1 MDGRYMSENRR
12 ISSPND
18 IDLLRHGII
27 EAHAGTGKTYTIV
40 KLVIRML
47 EQKSGFHNDFIQLK
61 EILLVTYTEK
71 AAGEL
76 KKRIIDGISQ
86 RIKELRTERSNENL
100 ILHLETCLNNMHEAL
115 IGTIHGVCLRLLQT
129 WPFETGIHFS
139 TQITD
144 DEEGVQGLLRE
155 SMRTEWQDEKTNI
168 PQAMRTLERYG
179 VKFEEKHF
187 NLICKIALA
196 LINDDG
202 LSIDILSSINTQS
215 NNDMININNIIK
227 ELKSSYVKIKESET
241 LLIITLEKYC
251 KQLFDL
257 RESGKLEADRQELIC
272 KLIER
277 FEKMTA
283 NGFYDTKYL
292 KNPQKLGNKGI
303 YTKANRKNI
312 EEYAAV
318 IDEISEKI
326 KNHPYI
332 NETEQFNNLQSQ
344 LLLSVISEAGKS
356 LAKRCKSYKKQNG
369 LISYNDMLQLTAQ
382 ALYTKDAPL
391 LKTLRSQLRYGII
404 DEFQDT
410 SALQWNIFKKIFL
423 DEDNPPKS
431 GAKMFIVGDPKQ
443 SIYSFQNA
451 DIQSYINA
459 KKAITELGGTVYS
472 LIDNY
477 RSLPEVINGY
487 NAVFSPKSECD
498 NGEDWFLFGDGGS
511 GAGSITYSA
520 DESARAPVRT
530 DLPQYPLGEKAI
542 KIISLTTDNKTDDRK
557 NLAAAICN
565 AIKKLKGK
573 TVSIPN
579 GLKWKNQ
586 TLDYKDFAIIVE
598 THALAE
604 AFIDELRIQRIPCIK
619 YKQKGVFNSVMAR
632 DLRALLTAVLK
643 KYDSGKKDD
652 NGAQISAMLTH
663 FFNIAPHLI
672 NPGRDLNPCSDP
684 KYGNDEMCC
693 PAHAFHNWSFL
704 AEKQLWAQL
713 FKSILEKTKIRQRLI
728 LLADGERHLA
738 DLRQTVDYCIEW
750 LYSKNCGLHPLI
762 GHLER
767 LYTNEESAGGDKNI
781 HTLSTEKSSVKI
793 LTMHAA
799 KGLEFPVVFVV
810 NSEKKELPKSPNF
823 LIWNDKTGKIRKLTP
838 YLNNP
843 KENPQ
848 LSLAVDSY
856 NISQKQERRRLLY
869 VALTRPQVML
879 FAVMR
884 GAEKEGELS
893 PRLKELIKE
902 QNPYTEL
909 FDEDKFLSPDLSNN
923 SFHNEKTNTESSSA
937 IPKEIPNLLLKP
949 FITIQTSYSQ
959 LSRKL
964 NSHRDI
970 DKSEEYSDDD
980 TVSENNEKKL
990 PGGRAVGDALHR
1002 VIEELLSIPDL
1013 RTALGDENYLA
1024 NITAKY
1030 LKRGGVLNLSSI
1042 EESED
1047 AVKEAS
1053 QYIKNA
1059 LTAPLSLPCGVT
1071 IDIAGIPKHN
1081 RIPEMEFLLSSPPHW
1096 IGGFMD
1102 LVFRVRNESYT
1113 PHPYRYYIVDWKSD
1127 NLNFFDQE
1135 TIRRHCINSH
1145 YDLQAKIYCRALHKY
1160 LKGVLANRYDP
1171 AQNLGG
1177 SLHLLLRGFKTD
1189 SISGINTNLWM
1200 RKAAPAEDE
1209 NDLQKYILN
1218 NSYTN
1223 SPINFAL
1230 YR

>member
-1 MDGRYMSENRR
+1 MQKKQPRPQQKR

-18 IDLLRHGII
+18 IDLLKHGII

-76 KKRIIDGISQ
+76 KKRIIDGISE
-86 RIKELRTERSNENL
+86 RIKELRSVKSNENL
-100 ILHLETCLNNMHEAL
+100 ILHLESCLNNMHEAL

-129 WPFETGIHFS
+129 WPFETGVHFS

-144 DEEGVQGLLRE
+144 DEEGVQGQLRE
-155 SMRTEWQDEKTNI
+155 SMRTEWQDESTNI
-168 PQAMRTLERYG
+168 PQAMRTLEQRG

-196 LINDDG
+196 LMNDDN
-202 LSIDILSSINTQS
+202 LSIDIQPDIKVQSSDELLSIISIA
-215 NNDMININNIIK
+215 
-227 ELKSSYVKIKESET
+227 
-241 LLIITLEKYC
+241 
-251 KQLFDL
+251 
-257 RESGKLEADRQELIC
+257 GKL
-272 KLIER
+272 
-277 FEKMTA
+277 
-283 NGFYDTKYL
+283 
-292 KNPQKLGNKGI
+292 
-303 YTKANRKNI
+303 
-312 EEYAAV
+312 
-318 IDEISEKI
+318 
-326 KNHPYI
+326 
-332 NETEQFNNLQSQ
+332 
-344 LLLSVISEAGKS
+344 
-356 LAKRCKSYKKQNG
+356 LAKRCKAYKKQNG
-369 LISYNDMLQLTAQ
+369 FISYNDMLQLMNM
-382 ALYTKDAPL
+382 ALNTENSPL
-391 LKTLRSQLRYGII
+391 HKTLRLQLRYGII

-410 SALQWNIFKKIFL
+410 SVLQWSIFKKIFL
-423 DEDNPPKS
+423 DEEYLSQNS
-431 GAKMFIVGDPKQ
+431 AKMFIVGDPKQ

-459 KKAITELGGTVYS
+459 KKVMIELGGTVYS

-477 RSLPEVINGY
+477 RSLPEVIDGY
-487 NAVFSPKSECD
+487 NAILNPENSS
-498 NGEDWFLFGDGGS
+498 EDWFFFGEES
-511 GAGSITYSA
+511 GNADSITYQS
-520 DESARAPVRT
+520 DESARAPKRT
-530 DLPQYPLGEKAI
+530 DLPQYPLNNEKAV
-542 KIISLTTDNKTDDRK
+542 KIISLTGKESDNRK
-557 NLAAAICN
+557 SLTGAICC
-565 AIKKLKGK
+565 AIRKLKGK
-573 TVSIPN
+573 TVSVPD
-579 GLKWKNQ
+579 GLKWKNL
-586 TLDYKDFAIIVE
+586 TLDYKDFAVIVE
-598 THALAE
+598 THALAQP
-604 AFIDELRIQRIPCIK
+604 FIDELRIQRIPCVK

-632 DLRALLTAVLK
+632 DLRALLIAIL
-643 KYDSGKKDD
+643 KKDD
-652 NGAQISAMLTH
+652 NPAQISAMLTH

-672 NPGRDLNPCSDP
+672 NRENDLNPCSNP

-693 PAHAFHNWSFL
+693 AYHSFDNWSFL
-704 AEKQLWAQL
+704 ADKQLWAQL

-728 LLADGERHLA
+728 LLTDGERRLA
-738 DLRQTVDYCIEW
+738 DLRQVTDYCIEW

-762 GHLER
+762 DHLER

-1177 SLHLLLRGFKTD
+1177 SLHLFLRGFKTD